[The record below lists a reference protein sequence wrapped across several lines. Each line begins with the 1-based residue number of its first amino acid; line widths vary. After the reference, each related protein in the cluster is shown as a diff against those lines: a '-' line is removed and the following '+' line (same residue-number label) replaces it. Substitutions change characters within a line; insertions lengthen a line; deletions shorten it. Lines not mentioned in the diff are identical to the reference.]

1 MTDSQTCSMIQIK
14 VNSAKGALDR
24 AKKTYEER
32 DSEFRRSCMSTAE
45 QGQAALTT
53 VQADFDRA
61 NAEAQ
66 QLTYMHQFLLG
77 QLKQESDG
85 QQTLFD
91 LGQMVLSEAGK
102 VQEEIDHLK
111 GQIRTERRRFLD
123 ADPSAPTA
131 VAGMYFTKEPDN
143 QVLIAFLA
151 CFGAFLLFASLL
163 VIQNVIP
170 IMFFR
175 NMSSA
180 DRLKFVGTMWAIA
193 LIVGYIGFYMF
204 T

>member
-1 MTDSQTCSMIQIK
+1 MIQIK

-24 AKKTYEER
+24 AKRTYEDREG
-32 DSEFRRSCMSTAE
+32 EFRRTCMSAAE
-45 QGQAALTT
+45 QGKTALTA
-53 VQADFDRA
+53 VQAEFDSA
-61 NAEAQ
+61 NKEAQ
-66 QLTYMHQFLLG
+66 QLAYMHQFLLG
-77 QLKQESDG
+77 QLKQEADG
-85 QQTLFD
+85 QQTLGN
-91 LGQMVLSEAGK
+91 LGQMVVAESAN
-102 VQEEIDHLK
+102 VQAQIDHLK

-143 QVLIAFLA
+143 QVLIAFLT
-151 CFGAFLLFASLL
+151 CYGAFLLFMSLL

-180 DRLKFVGTMWAIA
+180 DRIKFVVILWAVA
-193 LIVGYIGFYMF
+193 LVVGYIGFYMF